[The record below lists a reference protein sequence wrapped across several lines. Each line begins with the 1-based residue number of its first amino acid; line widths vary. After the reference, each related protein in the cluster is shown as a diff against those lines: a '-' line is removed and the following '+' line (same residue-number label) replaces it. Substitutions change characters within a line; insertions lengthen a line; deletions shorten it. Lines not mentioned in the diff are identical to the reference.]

1 MRYLREQTLMS
12 GIHFNMQHPLYGYIQ
27 RVLRDLGLYFIIYE
41 SDVIPGQLIYRLI
54 SDRFV
59 SLGDRLN
66 LNLSRPA
73 NYTGADHLDL
83 IYHMLKMNKVN
94 KLRESRLVTD
104 DDYASATTLAQLPS
118 STLIAENM
126 GVDYATTKAVFICES
141 PFCRYKS
148 GLTTNVYLQVRNI
161 IIYGDLF
168 PWSKKFEICHLFT
181 LTGSV
186 TDVLPVSSHF

>member
-1 MRYLREQTLMS
+1 MS
-12 GIHFNMQHPLYGYIQ
+12 GINFAMQPLLFGYIQ

-41 SDVIPGQLIYRLI
+41 SDVIPGQFVYRLI
-54 SDRFV
+54 SDRLV

-66 LNLSRPA
+66 LDLSRPA
-73 NYTGADHLDL
+73 NYTGSDKLDL
-83 IYHMLKMNKVN
+83 IYNMLKMNRAN
-94 KLRESRLVTD
+94 KLHASRLVPD
-104 DDYASATTLAQLPS
+104 DDYVTAKELKQLPS
-118 STLIAENM
+118 LTLTAENM
-126 GVDYATTKAVFICES
+126 DVEYATTKAVFICES
-141 PFCRYKS
+141 PFCIYKS
-148 GLTTNVYLQVRNI
+148 GVMINAYLQVRNI